1 MPEKGRAAQRGGV
14 LSERGAHS
22 GDDRLFART
31 VEPKRV
37 RSVLYV
43 PPEVH
48 GGQLRKH
55 GMDEAGQG
63 VRVQRGRNGGDH
75 RQPRLRR
82 ERGGQK
88 DLPERGPHRAAGRPE
103 GHPDLHQ
110 KNRRHHR
117 GQARAVRREILTN
130 FLRRISFFN
139 T

>member
-1 MPEKGRAAQRGGV
+1 MLKKGRAAQRGGI
-14 LSERGAHS
+14 LFKRGAHP

-31 VEPKRV
+31 VEQKRV

-43 PPEVH
+43 PSEVH
-48 GGQLRKH
+48 GGQLREY
-55 GMDEAGQG
+55 GLDEAGQG
-63 VRVQRGRNGGDH
+63 LRVQRGRDGGNH

-88 DLPERGPHRAAGRPE
+88 DFFARGPYRAAGRPE

-117 GQARAVRREILTN
+117 WQARIVRREMSERKSGAHFVSTA
-130 FLRRISFFN
+130 
-139 T
+139 